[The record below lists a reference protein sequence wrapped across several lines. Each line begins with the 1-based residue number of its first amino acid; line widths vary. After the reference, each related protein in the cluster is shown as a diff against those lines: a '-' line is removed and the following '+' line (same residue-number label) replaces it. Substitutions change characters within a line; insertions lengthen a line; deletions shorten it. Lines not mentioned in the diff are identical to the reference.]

1 MIVEKVNTKTGEI
14 VTIYESPEIK
24 FTAKTLEL
32 PGTTIT
38 LMVICTS
45 SARANL
51 SKNRPTSLTP
61 PNNGGRIWTI

>member
-1 MIVEKVNTKTGEI
+1 MIVEKVNTKTGEV

-38 LMVICTS
+38 L
-45 SARANL
+45 
-51 SKNRPTSLTP
+51 
-61 PNNGGRIWTI
+61 NGDLYEFREGKHVEQPSDEPELAE

>member
-1 MIVEKVNTKTGEI
+1 MIVEKVNTKTGEV

-38 LMVICTS
+38 LNGDLYEFREGKLVEV
-45 SARANL
+45 
-51 SKNRPTSLTP
+51 PTDEP
-61 PNNGGRIWTI
+61 EPAE

>member
-1 MIVEKVNTKTGEI
+1 MIVEKVNTKTGEV

-38 LMVICTS
+38 LNGDLYEFREGNPVE
-45 SARANL
+45 
-51 SKNRPTSLTP
+51 KPTDEP
-61 PNNGGRIWTI
+61 EPAE

>member
-1 MIVEKVNTKTGEI
+1 MIVEKVNTKTGEV

-38 LMVICTS
+38 L
-45 SARANL
+45 
-51 SKNRPTSLTP
+51 
-61 PNNGGRIWTI
+61 NGDLYEFREGKPVEVPADEPEPAE

>member
-1 MIVEKVNTKTGEI
+1 MIVEKVNTKTGEV

-38 LMVICTS
+38 LNGDLYEFREGKPVEKPTDELN
-45 SARANL
+45 SAE
-51 SKNRPTSLTP
+51 
-61 PNNGGRIWTI
+61 

>member
-1 MIVEKVNTKTGEI
+1 MIVEKVNTKTGEV

-38 LMVICTS
+38 LNGDLYEFREGKPVE
-45 SARANL
+45 
-51 SKNRPTSLTP
+51 KPTDEPELAE
-61 PNNGGRIWTI
+61 

>member
-1 MIVEKVNTKTGEI
+1 MIVEKVNTKTGEV

-38 LMVICTS
+38 LNGDLYEFREGKPVG
-45 SARANL
+45 
-51 SKNRPTSLTP
+51 KPTDEP
-61 PNNGGRIWTI
+61 EPAE